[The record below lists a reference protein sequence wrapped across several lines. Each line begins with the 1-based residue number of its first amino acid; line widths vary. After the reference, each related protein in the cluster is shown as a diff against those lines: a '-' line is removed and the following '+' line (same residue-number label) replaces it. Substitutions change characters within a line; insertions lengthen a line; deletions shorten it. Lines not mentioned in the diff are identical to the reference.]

1 MREHCAGKIVEIR
14 NLFNLIERS
23 IDIPVLLEKFNN
35 DLESYNS
42 FDNSSIEKAWI
53 DEVTKRAE
61 NLDTSDTL
69 SYKDFFD
76 EN

>member
-1 MREHCAGKIVEIR
+1 MSKNDILEGALNLPIEDRIKLVET
-14 NLFNLIERS
+14 
-23 IDIPVLLEKFNN
+23 LLER
-35 DLESYNS
+35 YNS

-53 DEVTKRAE
+53 AEVTKRAE

-69 SYKDFFD
+69 SYEEFFD

>member
-1 MREHCAGKIVEIR
+1 MSKNDILKSALNLPIEDRIKLVET
-14 NLFNLIERS
+14 L
-23 IDIPVLLEKFNN
+23 
-35 DLESYNS
+35 LESYNS
-42 FDNSSIEKAWI
+42 FDNDSIEKAWV

-69 SYKDFFD
+69 SYEEFFD

>member
-1 MREHCAGKIVEIR
+1 MSKNDILESALNLPIEDRIKLVET
-14 NLFNLIERS
+14 L
-23 IDIPVLLEKFNN
+23 
-35 DLESYNS
+35 LESYNS

-69 SYKDFFD
+69 SYEEFFD

>member
-1 MREHCAGKIVEIR
+1 MSKNDILESALDLPIKDRIKLVET
-14 NLFNLIERS
+14 L
-23 IDIPVLLEKFNN
+23 
-35 DLESYNS
+35 LESYNS

-61 NLDTSDTL
+61 NLITSDTL

>member
-1 MREHCAGKIVEIR
+1 MSKNDILEGALNLPIEDRIKLVET
-14 NLFNLIERS
+14 L
-23 IDIPVLLEKFNN
+23 
-35 DLESYNS
+35 LESYNS
-42 FDNSSIEKAWI
+42 FDNDSIEKTWLEEI
-53 DEVTKRAE
+53 TKRAE

>member
-1 MREHCAGKIVEIR
+1 MSKNDILKSALNLPIEDRIKLVET
-14 NLFNLIERS
+14 L
-23 IDIPVLLEKFNN
+23 
-35 DLESYNS
+35 LESYNS

-69 SYKDFFD
+69 SYEEFFD